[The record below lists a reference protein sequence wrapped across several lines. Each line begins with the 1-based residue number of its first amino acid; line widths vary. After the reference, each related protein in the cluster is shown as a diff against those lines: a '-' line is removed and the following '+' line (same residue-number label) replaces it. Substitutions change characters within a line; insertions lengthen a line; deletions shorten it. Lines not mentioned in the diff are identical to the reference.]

1 MKAKFK
7 DYDADVQKKQE
18 ELKKLKD
25 DLEKQAMLLSAEARA
40 AKERDYQQKVKDYQR
55 LTKDIQEE
63 LQRTDADLLARFS
76 KRSSRSS
83 SRSAAGR
90 YTMILEKTE
99 SSILYASDGIDMTDR
114 LSSRSTKQ
122 SAASEPVMR
131 GENGPDFS
139 GYAAELVGGQVRGT
153 RTWLISGWPL
163 SIGPGLPRSVSG
175 EPEIPGAA

>member
-1 MKAKFK
+1 MKRLMLLVVVLLTLCAVPVAMAADAMKIGYVDLQKALNMSAAGKAAKEKMKSKFK

-63 LQRTDADLLARFS
+63 LQQTDADFTRKILEEIF
-76 KRSSRSS
+76 KVVQQI
-83 SRSAAGR
+83 GKQGG

-99 SSILYASDGIDMTDR
+99 SSILYASDGIDMTDQVIQ
-114 LSSRSTKQ
+114 SFDKQ
-122 SAASEPVMR
+122 S
-131 GENGPDFS
+131 
-139 GYAAELVGGQVRGT
+139 
-153 RTWLISGWPL
+153 
-163 SIGPGLPRSVSG
+163 PGR
-175 EPEIPGAA
+175 